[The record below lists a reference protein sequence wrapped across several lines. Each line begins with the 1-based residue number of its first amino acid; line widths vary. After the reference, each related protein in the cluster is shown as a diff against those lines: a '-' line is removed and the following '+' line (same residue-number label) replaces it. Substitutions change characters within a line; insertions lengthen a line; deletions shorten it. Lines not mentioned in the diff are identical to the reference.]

1 MRGISDRRTVRR
13 VMPGSRDAQAGLGI
27 GQLFV
32 IVFGFLITSMLIFLF
47 GIWVGSDLEKRRLEG
62 EERVVRAPVPVQPT
76 AKEESKGADVDL
88 SFYQKLKEKAEQR
101 LQETAAVAP
110 TAVAPTVANVV
121 QLPTPT
127 RSPVRMAEKPTVAPV
142 PPTRAKVVEAPPT
155 RAKVVEAP
163 PARDEWADAGW
174 TVQVIATTDSQQAA
188 DLARTLKSRGYEAYT
203 VQAPVRGQTWYRVRV
218 GRFTSREKAKELETR
233 LKTAEGMEN
242 AYVAPQ

>member
-1 MRGISDRRTVRR
+1 MRAVSDRRTRR
-13 VMPGSRDAQAGLGI
+13 PVEPVSLDAQAGLGI

-32 IVFGFLITSMLIFLF
+32 IVFGFLITSMLIFVF

-62 EERVVRAPVPVQPT
+62 EERVVRVPVPAQPA
-76 AKEESKGADVDL
+76 AKEEPKNADVDL

-101 LQETAAVAP
+101 LQETAV
-110 TAVAPTVANVV
+110 VSPTVAHVV

-127 RSPVRMAEKPTVAPV
+127 RTAVRIAEKPTVAP
-142 PPTRAKVVEAPPT
+142 APPT
-155 RAKVVEAP
+155 RAKVVEP
-163 PARDEWADAGW
+163 PAARDEWADAGW
-174 TVQVIATTDSQQAA
+174 TVQVIATTDSQQASE
-188 DLARTLKSRGYEAYT
+188 LARTLKGRGYEAYT

-233 LKTAEGMEN
+233 LKTDEGMEN

>member
-1 MRGISDRRTVRR
+1 MPAVSDRRTVRR
-13 VMPGSRDAQAGLGI
+13 VQPVSREAQAGLGI

-62 EERVVRAPVPVQPT
+62 EERVVRAPVPIQPT

-101 LQETAAVAP
+101 LQETAAVS
-110 TAVAPTVANVV
+110 PTVTKVV

-127 RSPVRMAEKPTVAPV
+127 RPPARMAEKPTVAP
-142 PPTRAKVVEAPPT
+142 APPT
-155 RAKVVEAP
+155 RAKAVEAP

-174 TVQVIATTDSQQAA
+174 TVQVIATTDSQQAT

-233 LKTAEGMEN
+233 LKTNEGMEN